1 MKTAMRVSVAVLLGA
16 GLLFSAPAWSGPSGA
31 KALFDSGEG
40 TTVGMSVNTA
50 PARKPSP
57 VAHKPVAPKPEKY
70 VGISYQLM
78 SLSDDGRMQAV
89 NKNRVFKS
97 GERVK
102 IIARVN
108 RAGYLTVL
116 NRGTSGQTHVLYHE
130 YVEPYGL
137 VEIPKQTSLRFVG
150 APGREDIVLM
160 LSDQPNPIAL
170 QAGLPA
176 AGQPVAPPAGA
187 YPSNPGDRYAS
198 APSGNETAGRDFSAG
213 YPPPPAGYPPPPQGY
228 GGAPLADSGQ
238 SHGATMMASLDGAKS
253 ARGAKDLVLEDSLA
267 SDYAV
272 VSPRQGY
279 RPVPGGTKD
288 LILES
293 SQGTHYGV
301 VPVSTVADGGMLTLR
316 MSLRHR

>member
-1 MKTAMRVSVAVLLGA
+1 MKTSMRVSLAALLGA
-16 GLLFSAPAWSGPSGA
+16 GLLFSSPAWAGPSGA

-50 PARKPSP
+50 PARKPTS
-57 VAHKPVAPKPEKY
+57 VAQKPVVPKPEKY

-89 NKNRVFKS
+89 NKHRVFKS

-170 QAGLPA
+170 QAGFPA
-176 AGQPVAPPAGA
+176 AGQPASPPPGA
-187 YPSNPGDRYAS
+187 YPTNPGDRYAGTTGS
-198 APSGNETAGRDFSAG
+198 NEISGRDFSAG
-213 YPPPPAGYPPPPQGY
+213 YPPPPAGYPPPPPGY
-228 GGAPLADSGQ
+228 VTPMADSGQ
-238 SHGATMMASLDGAKS
+238 NHGATMMASLDGAKS

-316 MSLRHR
+316 MSLRHQ